1 MTETRRPWLPRTKLT
16 VSILLLALFI
26 YLLTRFSVAIPPF
39 ILALILAFVL
49 TPPVNKLEQHLPMP
63 RSVITA
69 LLFLVVLTLLVLIPS
84 LLVPPL
90 AEQIADL
97 NLDFQI
103 LLQRLEEL
111 LGHQYIIAGQTIDG
125 AAIFNQ
131 IVSVVQG
138 IVQPLFGETLGFA
151 FDVISSLV
159 WMVFIFVVSFYLVK
173 DNASVVA
180 WLDRLPPPDLQAD
193 FRRLRQ
199 EINQIWAAFFRGQ
212 LILGT
217 VVATLFTIIGF
228 SIGLPFAFAM
238 GVLAGLLEFLPSI
251 GHGIWLSIASILAL
265 FAGST
270 WMNVPNWVFALII
283 LGLHIV
289 YQQFDLNYLIP
300 RIIGRQVHLPP
311 LVVILGIVAGAATAG
326 VLGVLLAAPTVA
338 SARVI
343 GRYIF
348 ANLSDTDPF
357 PDIASSPLPP
367 PDPRW
372 WAIGGKSSD
381 EDREGD
387 KDDHS

>member
-283 LGLHIV
+283 IGLHIV

-338 SARVI
+338 SARVV

-348 ANLSDTDPF
+348 ANLSDSDPF

-381 EDREGD
+381 EDREENE
-387 KDDHS
+387 DDNA

>member
-26 YLLTRFSVAIPPF
+26 YLLTRFSVAIPSF
-39 ILALILAFVL
+39 ILAVILAFVL
-49 TPPVNKLEQHLPMP
+49 TPPVNKLEQRLPIP
-63 RSVITA
+63 RGVIAGLMFLVFLA
-69 LLFLVVLTLLVLIPS
+69 LLILIPFI
-84 LLVPPL
+84 LVPPL

-103 LLQRLEEL
+103 LLQQIEEL
-111 LGHQYIIAGQTIDG
+111 LGHQYIIAGQMIDG

-131 IVSVVQG
+131 IVNVVQD

-151 FDVISSLV
+151 FDVISSLLWV
-159 WMVFIFVVSFYLVK
+159 VFIFVVSFYLVK
-173 DNASVVA
+173 DNASVVE
-180 WLDRLPPPDLQAD
+180 WLDHLPPPDLRD
-193 FRRLRQ
+193 DSRRLRQ

-217 VVATLFTIIGF
+217 IVAILFTIIGF
-228 SIGLPFAFAM
+228 AIGLPFALAM
-238 GVLAGLLEFLPSI
+238 GVIAGLMEFLPSI

>member
-16 VSILLLALFI
+16 VSILLLTLFI
-26 YLLTRFSVAIPPF
+26 YLITRFSVAISPF
-39 ILALILAFVL
+39 ILALILAYVL
-49 TPPVNKLEQHLPMP
+49 TPPVNRLEEWLPIP
-63 RSVITA
+63 RGVITA
-69 LLFLVVLTLLVLIPS
+69 LMFLVVLTLLILIPIVI
-84 LLVPPL
+84 VPPL

-97 NLDFQI
+97 NLDFQL

-111 LGHQYIIAGQTIDG
+111 LGHQYSVVGQTIDG

-131 IVSVVQG
+131 IVSVVQE

-159 WMVFIFVVSFYLVK
+159 WVVFIFVVSFYLVK
-173 DNASVVA
+173 DNASVVE
-180 WLDRLPPPDLQAD
+180 WMDRLPPPDLRID
-193 FRRLRQ
+193 FRRLRH
-199 EINQIWAAFFRGQ
+199 EINQIWTAFFRGQ

-238 GVLAGLLEFLPSI
+238 GVLAGLMEFIPSI
-251 GHGIWLSIASILAL
+251 GHAIWLSIASILAL

-270 WMNVPNWVFALII
+270 WINVPNWVFALII
-283 LGLHIV
+283 VGLHV
-289 YQQFDLNYLIP
+289 VFQQFDLNYLIP
-300 RIIGRQVHLPP
+300 RIIGRQVHLSP
-311 LVVILGIVAGAATAG
+311 LVVILGIVAGAAMAG
-326 VLGVLLAAPTVA
+326 VMGVLLAAPTVA
-338 SARVI
+338 SARVL

-348 ANLSDTDPF
+348 SNLSDTDPF

-381 EDREGD
+381 EDQQRDAE
-387 KDDHS
+387 